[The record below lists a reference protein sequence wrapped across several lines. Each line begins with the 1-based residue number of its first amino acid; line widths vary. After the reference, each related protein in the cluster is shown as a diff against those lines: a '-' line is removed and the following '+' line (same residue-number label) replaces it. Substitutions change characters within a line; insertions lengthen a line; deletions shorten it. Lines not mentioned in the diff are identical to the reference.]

1 MKKIFFAIF
10 LINSAMLLQAQDDS
24 LKPGSDSVEVNLIS
38 LPDSTAI
45 AIPNGKLITKEI
57 GVAGGAIISDDGK
70 VELIFPEGA
79 LLKNTSVS
87 IQPTENLLPNGN
99 KAYHFEPSGMQFLKP
114 VQVIFHYSDDEAET
128 CPPEFKFM
136 ALQDHNGKWEYMDY
150 EDWDSASKSLKGSI
164 KHFSAFVDGNTVEL
178 NPTELTLKV
187 GATYKFSLNVV
198 QPPAPPNTSEPGDD
212 DLAPLPRAVNK
223 GNRSASWKVNGKVG
237 GSVIQ
242 GTISPI
248 PAQPIQAIYKAP
260 SGLSTDTI
268 TVTLELDNFEFK
280 KQSRSRIG
288 SKGLMLEPGKP
299 KRIQV
304 AGFSCKVKLYA
315 EYKVT
320 VSQNIKVEGGQM
332 TDSSFFNL
340 KVSFSERAVISEIK
354 NQLAKVK
361 IKQTKCKAIYVNES
375 TCTGVINVTGLKTSN
390 IAPGTSSD
398 DFAWVFLYFKPAP
411 FVFPVINLP
420 PCGINMVS
428 LTTPPVNSPYAFPV
442 YIKFLAKNE
451 RQYISLGMYA
461 GEPVKRPIPEDITA
475 TIEPILE

>member
-10 LINSAMLLQAQDDS
+10 LINSAMLLQAQDDGP
-24 LKPGSDSVEVNLIS
+24 KPGSDSVEVNLIR

-57 GVAGGAIISDDGK
+57 GAAGGAIISDDGK
-70 VELIFPEGA
+70 IELIFPEGA

-114 VQVIFHYSDDEAET
+114 VQVIFQYSDEEAET

-150 EDWDSASKSLKGSI
+150 EDWDSTSKSLKGYI
-164 KHFSAFVDGNTVEL
+164 KHFSTFVDGNTVEL
-178 NPTELTLKV
+178 NDTELTLKV
-187 GATYKFSLNVV
+187 GKTHTFSLNVV
-198 QPPAPPNTSEPGDD
+198 QPPPLTEPGEDE
-212 DLAPLPRAVNK
+212 LAYLPQGVKK
-223 GNRSASWKVNGKVG
+223 GNRGASWKVNGKVG
-237 GSVIQ
+237 GSAKH

-248 PAQPIQAIYKAP
+248 QGELIQAIYKAP
-260 SGLSTDTI
+260 SGLTTDTI
-268 TVTLELDNFEFK
+268 TVTLELNNFEFK

-304 AGFSCKVKLYA
+304 ASFSCKVKLYA

-320 VSQNIKVEGGQM
+320 VSQNFKVEGAEM
-332 TDSSFFNL
+332 TDSSSFNV
-340 KVSFSERAVISEIK
+340 KVSFGEGAVISDIK
-354 NQLAKVK
+354 NQLAKLK
-361 IKQTKCKAIYVNES
+361 IKQGRCKAIYVNES
-375 TCTGVINVTGLKTSN
+375 TCTGMINITGLKTSN
-390 IAPGTSSD
+390 IAPGTSAD
-398 DFAWVFLYFKPAP
+398 DFAWVFLFFKPAP

-420 PCGINMVS
+420 PCGINIAS
-428 LTTPPVNSPYAFPV
+428 ITTPPVNSPYAFPM
-442 YIKFLAKNE
+442 YLKFQAKNE
-451 RQYISLGMYA
+451 RQYLSLGKYA
-461 GEPVKRPIPEDITA
+461 GDIVKRPTPEDITA
-475 TIEPILE
+475 TIEPILD